1 MIGEK
6 EAVNTASF
14 PPPIFSIPLFP
25 YQMDAVRFGYP
36 CKAEAAAAI
45 LSAAGS
51 RAHHGQSVYYHSAAA
66 EAALIV
72 NRNGTRDA

>member
-25 YQMDAVRFGYP
+25 YQMDAVRFG
-36 CKAEAAAAI
+36 
-45 LSAAGS
+45 
-51 RAHHGQSVYYHSAAA
+51 
-66 EAALIV
+66 
-72 NRNGTRDA
+72 